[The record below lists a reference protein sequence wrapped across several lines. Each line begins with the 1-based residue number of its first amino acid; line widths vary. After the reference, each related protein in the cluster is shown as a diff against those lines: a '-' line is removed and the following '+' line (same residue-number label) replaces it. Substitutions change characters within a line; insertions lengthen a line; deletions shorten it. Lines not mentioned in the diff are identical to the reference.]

1 MYSVLRTLL
10 CMIVVKLKVMRTSHV
25 IFQEIERREMEKTGL
40 KKIKNKK
47 RSMKKMARW
56 EWIVFTEECHFEFL
70 DAM

>member
-1 MYSVLRTLL
+1 
-10 CMIVVKLKVMRTSHV
+10 
-25 IFQEIERREMEKTGL
+25 MEKTGL